1 MEKSGYTFCT
11 QCNKK
16 VNHSIRKNIIKEYKG
31 QLVNVEENIAVCDEC
46 GKDIFVPTIEEDNF
60 KRLYEKYRE
69 MTGTVSPQEIIEF
82 REKYDLSQRELVSLL
97 GWGKM
102 TINRYERGALP
113 SKSHSDMLK
122 SILLNEE
129 IFKQKALEAYDTG
142 RINDKTYN
150 NITKCFQSS
159 RKNIVKSLLETELR
173 HDEDILN
180 GFRKFEIDRVENL
193 ISYIA
198 DKTDNLY
205 KTSLN
210 KYLWFMDF
218 ENFNENVRSLT
229 GLRYVKQK
237 YGPVIEKKGYEEIIN
252 LLDDK
257 FYVEETEDVYNNSTK
272 AKIISKKNYDMSIYS
287 KDEMEVINA
296 VIEKL
301 KSMSCSEISEKSHE
315 EDGWLENDIN
325 CIISYDYAEDL
336 KIKFE

>member
-1 MEKSGYTFCT
+1 MKNAFCSH
-11 QCNKK
+11 CNKK
-16 VNHSIRKNIIKEYKG
+16 VNYSIRNNVIQEYKG
-31 QLVNVEENIAVCDEC
+31 QLVNVEEIIAVCDEC
-46 GKDIFVPTIEEDNF
+46 GKDIFVPSVEEDNF
-60 KRLYEKYRE
+60 KRLYETYRE
-69 MTGTVSPQEIIEF
+69 VSGTISPQEIVEF
-82 REKYDLSQRELVSLL
+82 RKKYDLSQRELVSLL

-122 SILLNEE
+122 SIISNEE
-129 IFKQKALEAYDTG
+129 ILKQKVLEAYETG
-142 RINDKTYN
+142 RINEKTNN

-159 RKNIVKSLLETELR
+159 RKNIVKLLLEVELS

-180 GFRKFEIDRVENL
+180 GFRKFEIERVENL

-210 KYLWFMDF
+210 KYLWFIDF
-218 ENFNENVRSLT
+218 ENFKQNIRSLT

-252 LLDDK
+252 LLDEK

-272 AKIISKKNYDMSIYS
+272 AKIISKKNYDISIYS

-301 KSMSCSEISEKSHE
+301 KNMSCSEISKKSHK

-325 CIISYDYAEDL
+325 CIISYDYAEKMKLDF
-336 KIKFE
+336 K

>member
-1 MEKSGYTFCT
+1 MKDAFCT
-11 QCNKK
+11 HCNKK
-16 VNHSIRKNIIKEYKG
+16 LNYSIRKNIIKEYKG

-46 GKDIFVPTIEEDNF
+46 GKDIFVPAIEEDNF
-60 KRLYEKYRE
+60 ARLYDIYRE
-69 MTGTVSPQEIIEF
+69 MTGIISPQEIVEF
-82 REKYDLSQRELVSLL
+82 RKKYDLSQRELVSLL

-122 SILLNEE
+122 NIMLNEE
-129 IFKQKALEAYDTG
+129 IFKQKVLEAYETG
-142 RINDKTYN
+142 RLNKKAYD
-150 NITKCFQSS
+150 NITRCFQSS
-159 RKNIVKSLLETELR
+159 RKNIVKSLLEVELS

-180 GFRKFEIDRVENL
+180 GFRKFEIERIENL

-198 DKTDNLY
+198 DKTENLY

-210 KYLWFMDF
+210 KYLWFIDF
-218 ENFNENVRSLT
+218 ENFKQNVRSLT

-252 LLDDK
+252 LLDEK

-272 AKIISKKNYDMSIYS
+272 AKIISKKDYDMSIYS
-287 KDEMEVINA
+287 KNEMEVINA

-301 KSMSCSEISEKSHE
+301 KNMSCSEISDKSHKE
-315 EDGWLENDIN
+315 EGWLENEIN
-325 CIISYDYAEDL
+325 CIISYDYAEKMKMDF
-336 KIKFE
+336 K

>member
-1 MEKSGYTFCT
+1 MKNVFCT
-11 QCNKK
+11 HCNKK
-16 VNHSIRKNIIKEYKG
+16 VKYSIRKNIIQQYKG

-46 GKDIFVPTIEEDNF
+46 KRDIFVPTIEEDNF
-60 KRLYEKYRE
+60 KRLYEKYIE
-69 MTGTVSPQEIIEF
+69 MTGTISSQDIIKF

-122 SILLNEE
+122 NIISNEE
-129 IFKQKALEAYDTG
+129 IFKQKVMEAYEDG
-142 RINDKTYN
+142 RINKKTYN

-159 RKNIVKSLLETELR
+159 RKNIVKSLLETELS
-173 HDEDILN
+173 HDEDISN
-180 GFRKFEIDRVENL
+180 GFRKFEIERIENL

-218 ENFNENVRSLT
+218 ENFKENVRSIT
-229 GLRYVKQK
+229 GLTYVKQK

-252 LLDDK
+252 LLDEN
-257 FYVEETEDVYNNSTK
+257 FYVEETEDIYNNSIK

-287 KDEMEVINA
+287 QDEMEVIDA
-296 VIEKL
+296 VIQKF
-301 KSMSCSEISEKSHE
+301 KNMSCSEISGKSHD
-315 EDGWLENDIN
+315 EDGWIENDIN
-325 CIISYDYAEDL
+325 CIISYDYAERM
-336 KIKFE
+336 KMEFK